1 MSVDIMQIDAK
12 YLYDFI
18 MPLIISITIFSLCY
32 KIFRYE
38 NEEFSGSDIIVNLIK
53 MSAYGFLAG
62 YIYLKVLYSS
72 ATQLDVL
79 TFFTFI
85 LASLEATHCFLNSIG
100 TFIVK
105 LIRLLWILRKDK

>member
-1 MSVDIMQIDAK
+1 MSADIMQINAK
-12 YLYDFI
+12 WLFDFI
-18 MPLIISITIFSLCY
+18 VPLIGVLILFSLGY

-38 NEEFSGSDIIVNLIK
+38 DEEMSISEIMVNMIK
-53 MSAYGFLAG
+53 MTAYGFLAV

-85 LASLEATHCFLNSIG
+85 LASLEATHCFINSIG
-100 TFIVK
+100 TYLVN
-105 LIRLLWILRKDK
+105 LIRLWRD